1 MVRGK
6 NKAGQKKA
14 IKSKSNTKRVP
25 YTPTDASKLPRGPGV
40 YTINDNGKKYVGS
53 TNNLKRRTQE
63 HMRNGKSGTSISY
76 KRTVTRQQAYNME
89 RNTIKRTCPAKNK
102 TKPDSCKG
110 FWEKNFGFQL

>member
-6 NKAGQKKA
+6 NRSGQIKA
-14 IKSKSNTKRVP
+14 IKSKTKPKRVP
-25 YTPTDASKLPRGPGV
+25 YNSTSVSKLPKRPGV

-53 TNNLKRRTQE
+53 TGNLRRRTQE
-63 HMRNGKSGTSISY
+63 HLRNGKTGTSVSFTQ
-76 KRTVTRQQAYNME
+76 TVTRDQAYDIE
-89 RNTIKRTCPAKNK
+89 RKRIQRTCPSRNK

>member
-6 NKAGQKKA
+6 NKAGQRKA
-14 IKSKSNTKRVP
+14 IKVKSKRVSYSP
-25 YTPTDASKLPRGPGV
+25 AGVSKLPRGPGV

-53 TNNLKRRTQE
+53 TGNLRRRNQE
-63 HMRNGKSGTSISY
+63 HLRNGKSGTSVSY
-76 KRTVTRQQAYNME
+76 TRTVTRQQAYAIE
-89 RNTIKRTCPAKNK
+89 RNKISRSCPSRNK

>member
-6 NKAGQKKA
+6 NKAGQRKA
-14 IKSKSNTKRVP
+14 IKAKSKRVS
-25 YTPTDASKLPRGPGV
+25 YNVAGASKLPRGPGV

-53 TNNLKRRTQE
+53 TNNLKRRAQE
-63 HMRNGKSGTSISY
+63 HIRNGKSGTSISY
-76 KRTVTRQQAYNME
+76 KRTVTRQQAYKME
-89 RNTIKRTCPAKNK
+89 RNTINRTCPAKNK